1 MYRYVRVWLIHLKL
15 LIEASWQPS
24 SMGSFRLLS
33 SLTYLLLVLLTVC
46 AILLSCVALL
56 SQAVRTSPSR
66 SWSRNINALIIGAS
80 YIVVFFTSLFF
91 CAKRRIAVRL
101 KLQRISKNYRPIG
114 KGDVPNTVHEYI
126 TREYLRACL
135 VSYESEPKEAFHPG
149 WGRPGTKYA
158 GVRFRRA
165 LLDTVAEIDALAHV
179 VIPAHPVLKPHARMI
194 HHFRFIVP
202 LLDDP
207 VVLRVYDSA
216 IQLVRNSEGE
226 PTEEEF
232 EVGWEAAEDIKRTLD
247 ECRMEMMQG
256 SMTQFN
262 ESDIQLNV

>member
-1 MYRYVRVWLIHLKL
+1 
-15 LIEASWQPS
+15 
-24 SMGSFRLLS
+24 MGSIRLLS
-33 SLTYLLLVLLTVC
+33 SLTYLLLLLLTIC

-56 SQAVRTSPSR
+56 SQAVRTSPSQ
-66 SWSRNINALIIGAS
+66 SWSGNINALIIGAS
-80 YIVVFFTSLFF
+80 YVAVFFTSLFF

-101 KLQRISKNYRPIG
+101 RLQRISKNYKPIG
-114 KGDVPNTVHEYI
+114 KEDVPNTVHEYI

-165 LLDTVAEIDALAHV
+165 LLDTVAEMDALAHV

-202 LLDDP
+202 LLDDQ

-216 IQLVRNSEGE
+216 IQLARNSERE

-232 EVGWEAAEDIKRTLD
+232 EVGWEAAEEIRQTLD
-247 ECRMEMMQG
+247 ECRMEMMEV
-256 SMTQFN
+256 SMT
-262 ESDIQLNV
+262 